1 MNKSIMKIT
10 ASFITIV
17 VLALIC
23 YYYYSHSK
31 ETINYERNK
40 ESYTTK
46 VTEESVESTDS
57 ILFGG
62 SLTFID
68 DPSEV
73 DKKEYIT
80 NEEAIRIVHGYIG
93 SESASAELLIERE
106 NIVVTIG
113 ENISG
118 GKYERDYVAKIHLD
132 AYTGK
137 ILFILEGSG
146 GLNPL
151 PLESEID
158 KEEYISNEEAINI
171 ASSAIEGRFRLQE
184 GSNVDLIIY
193 KECKVVTFGE
203 DLSKGMDYVVR
214 VHINAYTG
222 EVLEMSGYG
231 NHPN

>member
-1 MNKSIMKIT
+1 MKIT

-23 YYYYSHSK
+23 YYYYSNSK

-80 NEEAIRIVHGYIG
+80 NEEAIRIAHPYG
-93 SESASAELLIERE
+93 SKDVGGEDPSVERLIVKEIE
-106 NIVVTIG
+106 IIVVTIG
-113 ENISG
+113 KNISG

-158 KEEYISNEEAINI
+158 KEEYISNEKAIRI
-171 ASSAIEGRFRLQE
+171 ARDAIEGGVRRLQE
-184 GSNVDLIIY
+184 DDSVYLFIQN
-193 KECKVVTFGE
+193 ECKVVTFGE
-203 DLSKGMDYVVR
+203 DLSKGIDYAVR
-214 VHINAYTG
+214 VYINAYTG
-222 EVLEMSGYG
+222 EVLDLVGS
-231 NHPN
+231 PN